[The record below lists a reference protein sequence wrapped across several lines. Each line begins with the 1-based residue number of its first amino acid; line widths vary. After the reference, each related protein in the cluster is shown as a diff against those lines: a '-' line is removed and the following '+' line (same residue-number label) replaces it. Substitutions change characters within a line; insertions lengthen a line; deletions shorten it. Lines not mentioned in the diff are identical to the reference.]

1 MMLFGLFQARSRELE
16 DDVATGTFADGMVG
30 TQLSDP
36 SARPRERSQTFRRT
50 AHERDY
56 GATRLAGQTGAGLVP

>member
-1 MMLFGLFQARSRELE
+1 MLFGLFQATPT
-16 DDVATGTFADGMVG
+16 DDDDIATGTYADGVMG
-30 TQLSDP
+30 TPLSDP

-56 GATRLAGQTGAGLVP
+56 GAARTTGQTGAGLVP